1 MCGFDFEAQ
10 TARRWNEPPAR
21 KKSFLCPLYM
31 PQFPSTKTLSARV
44 FEEQQTVQQPV
55 RIHNHS
61 IPTIQSIHPPFN
73 NIYSSNQSNK
83 QMNGFIFAL
92 LLLLSFSSS
101 GIACIS
107 YGGCLLGYPNGG
119 CAPATGYF
127 AHCYGGYCRKS
138 KAKGSRMLALNE
150 SDGGLGGRGAEEGHK
165 RMNEFGRIGGG
176 GRTLEENP
184 SRKDEEGK
192 DFTPLEVSPDV
203 LFLECCQSW
212 SLPRS
217 CLLKCS
223 YTNYTAEMLRSMFFR
238 SDECPIESASI
249 IHFCASQNLD
259 HSLCCRQNGILTT
272 RSGEKCMIFCEQL
285 PQNETRLDLSY
296 VSCFERFTEMK
307 KCFYE
312 SALRTIDYL
321 EAEFD
326 QLKKGDEAGH
336 NKLKDEAGG
345 GEGKQR
351 TSADQDEAGAQE
363 DEEER
368 GSTFSIAK
376 PPVIFVNDRSI
387 KHPNIND
394 DYTPAEEEAPRG
406 KRREGA
412 AGHKGKG
419 AERMREGRA

>member
-1 MCGFDFEAQ
+1 
-10 TARRWNEPPAR
+10 
-21 KKSFLCPLYM
+21 
-31 PQFPSTKTLSARV
+31 
-44 FEEQQTVQQPV
+44 
-55 RIHNHS
+55 
-61 IPTIQSIHPPFN
+61 
-73 NIYSSNQSNK
+73 
-83 QMNGFIFAL
+83 MNGFLFAL

-150 SDGGLGGRGAEEGHK
+150 SDGGVGEKGAGEEDK
-165 RMNEFGRIGGG
+165 RMDEFGRIGDG

-192 DFTPLEVSPDV
+192 DFIPLEVSPDV

-259 HSLCCRQNGILTT
+259 HS
-272 RSGEKCMIFCEQL
+272 EKCMIFCEQL

-307 KCFYE
+307 KCFHE

-351 TSADQDEAGAQE
+351 TSGDQDEA
-363 DEEER
+363 
-368 GSTFSIAK
+368 AK

-406 KRREGA
+406 KRKE
-412 AGHKGKG
+412 
-419 AERMREGRA
+419 